1 MAFSTVHNNKHSTD
15 QLNVDLDVI
24 FKWTHHWKM
33 LLNPE
38 PEKQVQEVIF
48 RKIIKTIH
56 PFVVFS
62 KYIMFQWWVHSPC
75 ESINQSEF
83 IHDER
88 NKYNQF

>member
-1 MAFSTVHNNKHSTD
+1 MTFSTIHNNKQSTD

-24 FKWTHHWKM
+24 SKWTHHWKM

-38 PEKQVQEVIF
+38 PEKQVQEVTF

-62 KYIMFQWWVHSPC
+62 KYIMFQ
-75 ESINQSEF
+75 
-83 IHDER
+83 
-88 NKYNQF
+88 

>member
-24 FKWTHHWKM
+24 SKWTHHWKI

-48 RKIIKTIH
+48 
-56 PFVVFS
+56 
-62 KYIMFQWWVHSPC
+62 
-75 ESINQSEF
+75 
-83 IHDER
+83 
-88 NKYNQF
+88 